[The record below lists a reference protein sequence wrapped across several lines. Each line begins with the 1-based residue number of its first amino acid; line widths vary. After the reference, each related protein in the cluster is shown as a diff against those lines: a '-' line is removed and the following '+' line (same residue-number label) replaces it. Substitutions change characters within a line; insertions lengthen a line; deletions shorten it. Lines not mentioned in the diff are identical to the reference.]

1 MILQVIFT
9 FFFTTIFQFPKLYIF
24 PLLTIRIYIYI
35 YNFLRHKDHLFLK
48 VYIHQK
54 IVFRK
59 DSSSNVNI
67 IFLIST
73 RMKYL
78 NTNQFYYLFRRI
90 LQHFFIKA
98 LVNLQDG
105 LYYIM
110 VPSGKF
116 LSFCHLCNFIF
127 RFISQHPTQDM

>member
-9 FFFTTIFQFPKLYIF
+9 FFFTTIFQFPKLHIF
-24 PLLTIRIYIYI
+24 PLLTISIYI

-59 DSSSNVNI
+59 DSTSSVNVI
-67 IFLIST
+67 LLIST

-105 LYYIM
+105 LYYIYGAFRQ
-110 VPSGKF
+110 VSII
-116 LSFCHLCNFIF
+116 LSFVQL
-127 RFISQHPTQDM
+127 